1 MENDSDVKPLHADEH
16 SPWSPLRQPI
26 FRALWIATIVSNL
39 GTWMQN
45 VGASWLMTALSPSP
59 LIVAMVQAATSLP
72 AFLLALPAGA
82 LADIFDRRRLLLITQ
97 FWMLAAA
104 AALSVATYAGA
115 MNPTLLLLLTF
126 VLGVGTA
133 MNGPAWQAIVGDLVA
148 ARELSA
154 AVSLNSAAF
163 NLARAVGPAL
173 AGIILARAGAGAV
186 FLLNALSFIGVLV
199 VLYRW
204 ESSPREGVLPAER
217 FFGAMRAGARYVRHA
232 PAVHAVL
239 VRTAA
244 FILFGSAIWALLPL
258 VVKTELGRGP
268 SAYGVLLGG
277 LGAGAL
283 IGATLLPKMRSR
295 TSPDVLIIGA
305 SVVFAAVSIGAGLIR
320 NYAVMIALM
329 LIGGAAWIVVLSSLN
344 VAARMVV
351 PAWIQ
356 ARSLAFY
363 LLVFQG
369 GTAAGSLAWG
379 ALAGRLGIHSTLVAA
394 GIGLIISLIAAFL
407 FPLRGGESLDLKPA
421 AHWPG
426 ADFSAGLAGGSGPAF
441 VTVEY
446 RVDPRNAEE
455 FVRRMADM
463 QRIRRRDGAIQWGL
477 FVDAT
482 DPWRYLEEFL
492 VESWLEHLRQH
503 ERITVSDRGVQERVR
518 SLHVGPQPPRVSH
531 YISAKSQGEIRRRE
545 IQKQQLT
552 IPPPIR

>member
-1 MENDSDVKPLHADEH
+1 MKNDSVVKPLHADEH
-16 SPWSPLRQPI
+16 SPWSPLRQRI

-59 LIVAMVQAATSLP
+59 LIIAMVQAATSLP

-82 LADIFDRRRLLLITQ
+82 LADITDRRRLLLITQ

-104 AALSVATYAGA
+104 AVLSAATYAGA
-115 MNPTLLLLLTF
+115 MNPGLLLLLTF
-126 VLGVGTA
+126 ILGIGAA
-133 MNGPAWQAIVGDLVA
+133 MNGPAWQAIVGDLVGTHQ
-148 ARELSA
+148 LSA

-173 AGIILARAGAGAV
+173 AGLILARAGAGTV
-186 FLLNALSFIGVLV
+186 FLLNALSFIGVLF

-204 ESSPREGVLPAER
+204 KSTRRGSVLPAER
-217 FFGAMRAGARYVRHA
+217 FVGAMRAGIRYVHHA

-258 VVKTELGRGP
+258 VVKTGMGRGP
-268 SAYGVLLGG
+268 STYGVLLGG

-283 IGATLLPKMRSR
+283 IGATLLPRLKSR
-295 TSPDVLIIGA
+295 ASLDIRIIGA
-305 SVVFAAVSIGAGLIR
+305 SVVFAIATIGSGIIR
-320 NYAVMIALM
+320 NYAVMIMLM
-329 LIGGAAWIVVLSSLN
+329 LLGGAAWIVVLSSLN

-351 PAWIQ
+351 PAWVQ

-369 GTAAGSLAWG
+369 GTTVGSLVWG
-379 ALAGRLGIHSTLVAA
+379 AFAGRLGVNSTLVAA
-394 GIGLIISLIAAFL
+394 GIGLIISLAAAFL
-407 FPLRGGESLDLKPA
+407 FPLRGGESLDLTPA
-421 AHWPG
+421 VHWPEPG
-426 ADFSAGLAGGSGPAF
+426 LVAESAADNGPAF

-446 RVDPRNAEE
+446 QVDPRNAEE

-463 QRIRRRDGAIQWGL
+463 QRIRRRDGALQWGL

-482 DPWRYLEEFL
+482 DQWRYLEEFL

-503 ERITVSDRGVQERVR
+503 ERITVSDREVQEWVR
-518 SLHVGPQPPRVSH
+518 SLHVGPEPPRVSH
-531 YISAKSQGEIRRRE
+531 YVSAGHPEGNAAAKKEVAMTNDRGAF
-545 IQKQQLT
+545 
-552 IPPPIR
+552 